1 MNAPV
6 TAAIGDL
13 LGEVRDGLVAE
24 VQRRLIDAGYGD
36 VRASHDCVFR
46 HLTPDGVRLRD
57 LAVSSQ
63 LTAPAIGEHVDE
75 LERLGYVERV
85 PDPADRRA
93 KLIRPT
99 KRGTTFM
106 QAAYAALA
114 EVEREW
120 AAAVGAKTLIRL
132 RDTLTDVRA
141 LQQRAAITPP
151 PERGGGSAPAGARGV
166 VRKLG

>member
-1 MNAPV
+1 MNVPV
-6 TAAIGDL
+6 TADIGEL
-13 LGEVRDGLVAE
+13 LGEVRDGLVEE
-24 VQRRLIDAGYGD
+24 VQRRLTQAGYAD

-85 PDPADRRA
+85 PDPSDRRA

-99 KRGTTFM
+99 RRGAAFM
-106 QAAYAALA
+106 QAAYDALS
-114 EVEREW
+114 EIEREW
-120 AAAVGAKTLIRL
+120 VADVGADALTRL
-132 RDTLTDVRA
+132 RDALTELRSLQERARISPPGRAGGNGPAADRGDVR
-141 LQQRAAITPP
+141 T
-151 PERGGGSAPAGARGV
+151 
-166 VRKLG
+166 LG